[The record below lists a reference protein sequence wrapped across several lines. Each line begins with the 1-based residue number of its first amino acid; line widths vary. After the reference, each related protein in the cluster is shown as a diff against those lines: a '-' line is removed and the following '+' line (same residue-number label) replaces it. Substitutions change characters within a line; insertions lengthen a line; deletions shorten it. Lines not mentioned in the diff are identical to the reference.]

1 MSRKTS
7 QKRIE
12 ANRRNAQQSTGPRTA
27 QGKAKSAA
35 NSTTHGFSG
44 LHVNPL
50 APGCFLQIEDE
61 SQFLGLLNEY
71 VVTYNPQHRD
81 ELDLLTEGVYAK
93 WRQQRI
99 WMAETSQIETAI
111 AQNESELRKTLPM
124 ANAHL
129 ANGIAKSEAI
139 LKLYLR
145 YDAQLHRHYRNCL
158 KDLRDLQAERLTPIE
173 PNQEKEAE
181 LPNGF
186 PSEPEPNEPNTPPK
200 PPSQETETAKPIEP
214 NVPKTETEPIEA
226 NLTPEQARL
235 QYMKSEIQR
244 FDDYQAKLFK
254 PHKEPRR

>member
-27 QGKAKSAA
+27 QGKAKSAQ
-35 NSTTHGFSG
+35 NSTTHGLSR

-50 APGCFLQIEDE
+50 APGCFLKIEDE
-61 SQFLGLLNEY
+61 NQFRILLDEY

-93 WRQQRI
+93 WRQQRL
-99 WMAETSQIETAI
+99 WMAETAQIEIAI
-111 AQNESELRKTLPM
+111 AQGESDLRKALPM
-124 ANAHL
+124 ANANAHL
-129 ANGIAKSEAI
+129 ANGIAKSEAV

-158 KDLRDLQAERLTPIE
+158 KDLRDLQAQRLP
-173 PNQEKEAE
+173 PDDA
-181 LPNGF
+181 PDDA
-186 PSEPEPNEPNTPPK
+186 PSEPK
-200 PPSQETETAKPIEP
+200 PPTPAAEIPVEATVPEP
-214 NVPKTETEPIEA
+214 EPDEP

-235 QYMKSEIQR
+235 KYMQSEIQR
-244 FDDYQAKLFK
+244 FEDYQAHMFRASF
-254 PHKEPRR
+254 PQTQPE